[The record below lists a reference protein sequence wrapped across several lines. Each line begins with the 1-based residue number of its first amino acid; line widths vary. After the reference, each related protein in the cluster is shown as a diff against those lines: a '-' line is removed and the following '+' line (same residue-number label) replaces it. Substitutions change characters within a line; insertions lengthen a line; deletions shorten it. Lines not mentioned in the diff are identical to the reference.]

1 MIKQSMIS
9 IENNSFKGKKVIVRV
24 DFNVP
29 LDENSKVSDNSR
41 IKASLPTVK
50 KLISDGARV
59 ILMSHLG
66 RPSGIEEKFSMK
78 NIIFEVEKVFNLK
91 IKFAD
96 DILSPLTQKKVKDLK
111 PNEILLLENLRFYK
125 GEKQGDHFFAKRLA
139 SFADCYVND
148 AFGTSHRSHASTT
161 IIAQFF
167 KNKKFSG
174 FLIDKEVR
182 SIKKVLK
189 DGKSPVL
196 AILGGSKVSSKISI
210 INSLIEIADDIII
223 GGGMAFTF
231 IKALGG
237 EIGNSICETD
247 RLGEALR
254 ILKTAHKKKV
264 SIHLPVDVICS
275 KSLFDNQSIKTFM
288 IKEIP
293 KNWEGFDS
301 GPESLKIFDKIILKS
316 KTILWNGPVGVF
328 EEDRFSHGTVFVGN
342 SIAKS
347 TKNGAFSLVGGG
359 DSVSAA
365 KKFNFQDK
373 VSYISTGGG
382 AMLES
387 LEGKELPGIKALSN

>member
-96 DILSPLTQKKVKDLK
+96 DILSPMTEKKVKDLK

-210 INSLIEIADDIII
+210 INSIIER
-223 GGGMAFTF
+223 
-231 IKALGG
+231 
-237 EIGNSICETD
+237 C
-247 RLGEALR
+247 
-254 ILKTAHKKKV
+254 H
-264 SIHLPVDVICS
+264 
-275 KSLFDNQSIKTFM
+275 
-288 IKEIP
+288 
-293 KNWEGFDS
+293 
-301 GPESLKIFDKIILKS
+301 
-316 KTILWNGPVGVF
+316 
-328 EEDRFSHGTVFVGN
+328 
-342 SIAKS
+342 
-347 TKNGAFSLVGGG
+347 
-359 DSVSAA
+359 
-365 KKFNFQDK
+365 
-373 VSYISTGGG
+373 
-382 AMLES
+382 
-387 LEGKELPGIKALSN
+387 

>member
-1 MIKQSMIS
+1 MIS
-9 IENNSFKGKKVIVRV
+9 IENNNFKDKKVIVRV

-29 LDENSKVSDNSR
+29 LDENSNVTDNSR
-41 IKASLPTVK
+41 IKASLPTVE
-50 KLISDGARV
+50 KLLKDGAKI

-66 RPSGIEEKFSMK
+66 RPSGVEERFSLK
-78 NIIFEVEKVFNLK
+78 NIKSEVEKVFKLK
-91 IKFAD
+91 IKFAK
-96 DILSPLTQKKVKDLK
+96 DIHSSHTEKKVEDLK

-148 AFGTSHRSHASTT
+148 AFGTSHRAHASTT

-167 KNKKFSG
+167 KNTKFSG
-174 FLIDKEVR
+174 FLIDKELR
-182 SIKKVLK
+182 SIKKVLE
-189 DGKSPVL
+189 DGKNPIL

-237 EIGNSICETD
+237 EIGNSICEID
-247 RLGEALR
+247 RLDEALG
-254 ILKTAHKKKV
+254 ILKTANKKKV
-264 SIHLPVDVICS
+264 NIHLPVDVICS
-275 KSLFDNQSIKTFM
+275 KSLLDNQSTKTFM

-293 KNWEGFDS
+293 RNWEGFDS
-301 GPESLKIFDKIILKS
+301 GPESLKAFDEIILKS

-328 EEDRFSHGTVFVGN
+328 EEDRFSNGTVFVGN

-387 LEGKELPGIKALSN
+387 LEGKELPGIKALSD